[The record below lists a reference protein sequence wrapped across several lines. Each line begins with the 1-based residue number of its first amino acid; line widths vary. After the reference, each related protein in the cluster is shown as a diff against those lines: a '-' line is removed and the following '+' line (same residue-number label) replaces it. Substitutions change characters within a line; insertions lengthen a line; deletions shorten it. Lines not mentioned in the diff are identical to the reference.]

1 MGALHYRCALPGFV
15 ETPGHPGDP
24 GAAAGAMIAGA
35 ARRMLRGGGGGSGG
49 GAVAG
54 GGGQS
59 EWDTGVF
66 CKVADAASCA
76 DLEGA
81 SCAFFDDNPNSGLL
95 SFDSVAWAFV
105 NILQVMTFDTW
116 TDGMFALMTG
126 VSGYAWIYFV
136 TIAFLGGLFVVNLFL
151 CVIFDEFMKSQ
162 EADDV
167 ADLVNEAAVEQ
178 EASWR
183 S

>member
-15 ETPGHPGDP
+15 ETPGHPGEP
-24 GAAAGAMIAGA
+24 GAAAGAMLADA
-35 ARRMLRGGGGGSGG
+35 AHRMLRGGGGGSGG

-66 CKVADAASCA
+66 CMVRDVASCA

-105 NILQVMTFDTW
+105 NILQVTTFPTSW
-116 TDGMFALMTG
+116 LTG
-126 VSGYAWIYFV
+126 S
-136 TIAFLGGLFVVNLFL
+136 L
-151 CVIFDEFMKSQ
+151 
-162 EADDV
+162 
-167 ADLVNEAAVEQ
+167 
-178 EASWR
+178 ASLLAYSLTRLLTYWLT
-183 S
+183 SLLAY

>member
-15 ETPGHPGDP
+15 ETPGHPGEP
-24 GAAAGAMIAGA
+24 GAAAGAMLADA
-35 ARRMLRGGGGGSGG
+35 AHRMLRGGGGGSGG

-66 CKVADAASCA
+66 CMVRDVASCA

-105 NILQVMTFDTW
+105 NILQVTTFPTSW
-116 TDGMFALMTG
+116 LTG
-126 VSGYAWIYFV
+126 S
-136 TIAFLGGLFVVNLFL
+136 L
-151 CVIFDEFMKSQ
+151 
-162 EADDV
+162 
-167 ADLVNEAAVEQ
+167 
-178 EASWR
+178 ASLLAYSLTR
-183 S
+183 LLAY

>member
-15 ETPGHPGDP
+15 ETPGHPGEP
-24 GAAAGAMIAGA
+24 GAAAAAAAAAAAGGMLADA
-35 ARRMLRGGGGGSGG
+35 AHRMLRGGGGGSGG

-66 CKVADAASCA
+66 CMVGDAASCA

-105 NILQVMTFDTW
+105 NILQVMTFLTSSL
-116 TDGMFALMTG
+116 AH
-126 VSGYAWIYFV
+126 
-136 TIAFLGGLFVVNLFL
+136 
-151 CVIFDEFMKSQ
+151 
-162 EADDV
+162 
-167 ADLVNEAAVEQ
+167 
-178 EASWR
+178 
-183 S
+183 